1 MSDEERGSGWDA
13 YGLDQI
19 VVEGWVRRTFGDKL
33 MDNPIE
39 RGRRVLEEAIELFQ
53 TSGGSIEEA
62 AALVKTVFGKP
73 KGNLQQEVGGVIVT
87 LLALCAHHGLRLD
100 DIAKV
105 EIERILSQDREAFR
119 RKQGAKAD
127 LGIADRPE

>member
-1 MSDEERGSGWDA
+1 MTDEERSPGWDA
-13 YGLDQI
+13 YGLDQV

-33 MDNPIE
+33 MDNPVE

-53 TSGGSIEEA
+53 TSGGSVEEA
-62 AALVKTVFGKP
+62 AAIVKTVFGKP
-73 KGNLQQEVGGVIVT
+73 KGRLEQEVGGVIVT

-100 DIAKV
+100 DVAKI
-105 EIERILSQDREAFR
+105 EIERILSKDREDFR
-119 RKQGAKAD
+119 RKQAAKAD